1 MRASYGVGVAGLAL
15 IIAAGCG
22 SGRTIALSSSAPP
35 AVGGSSGGTS
45 GSSGGGQTAGVDFAT
60 QIQPIFDRNCALS
73 GCHAADTASAGQILD
88 AGKSYAN
95 IVNVTS
101 TEVAPEKRVLPGDSA
116 HSYLY
121 EKISQAQPAS
131 GGQMPLGSDPLPSD
145 QIALIKS
152 WIDQGAKP

>member
-1 MRASYGVGVAGLAL
+1 M
-15 IIAAGCG
+15 AAGCG
-22 SGRTIALSSSAPP
+22 SGRTIAVSSSAPQ
-35 AVGGSSGGTS
+35 AVGGSSGSSGGGSSGGTS
-45 GSSGGGQTAGVDFAT
+45 GSSGGGQAAGVDFTT

-101 TEVAPEKRVLPGDSA
+101 TEVPPEKRVLPGDSA

-121 EKISQAQPAS
+121 EKISRAQPTS
-131 GGQMPLGSDPLPSD
+131 GSQMPLGADPLPSD
-145 QIALIKS
+145 QMTLIKT